1 MTSASRV
8 QSQSGRD
15 QWMNTGDRS
24 LRKMNRGSTNAAK
37 HPKKKAG
44 RKCMNPDMSHGTSTP
59 AHSVRPKFLTMSGL
73 TGSGLSATGITT
85 VEASTDYTVGRPE
98 WVTTPRTKWW
108 RLLLVL
114 LLALLAAPAPR
125 AEAQTVPP
133 TISQAPPQGAPV
145 MFEDQTLFVL
155 YDRIGAFTPEERAR
169 SVAERL
175 AKLAKDPFAAGHH
188 VTAADGEVTSELLY
202 DGMVLMTVTDR
213 DAAPTGLSRMEAAKA
228 YAGKAEA
235 ALVRSREQVTFKA
248 LMIDA
253 LLALLDTAIFVTLLI
268 VFHKLFPKLQGKI
281 DGWRGTVIRPIKLQ
295 RVEVLSAHQIAGAL
309 AALAKAVHVTA
320 VLLLVYAYMT
330 TVLGILPWTRGIS
343 ASLFDAVFSTLRA
356 IGVAFATYVPDVV
369 AIAVIVVVTR
379 YIIKLIALVFTGI
392 ERGAISFA
400 GFHRE
405 WAEPTYK
412 IVRFLVI
419 VFAAIACFPYI
430 PGSQSEGFRGISVF
444 LGLLIS
450 LGSAAAIGNI
460 VAGVV
465 LTYMRPFRV
474 GDRVKIAD
482 TVGDV
487 MEKTLLVTR
496 IRTIKNVDIT
506 IPNGMVLGSH
516 IVNFSSAAKEHGL
529 ILHTSVTIGY
539 DAPWKTVHELLIA
552 AARATTHILRTPEP
566 FVYQTSLDDFY
577 VTYELNAYTDQPNL
591 MASIYAE
598 LHQHIQDR
606 FNQAGVEIMSPH
618 YTQVRDGN
626 RTTIPD
632 EYLPKSYQAPAFR
645 ILPLGAPAPRQPE
658 RSE

>member
-1 MTSASRV
+1 MTMVQRGADYNIGPTEKAAMPNIRSSAL
-8 QSQSGRD
+8 
-15 QWMNTGDRS
+15 M
-24 LRKMNRGSTNAAK
+24 
-37 HPKKKAG
+37 
-44 RKCMNPDMSHGTSTP
+44 
-59 AHSVRPKFLTMSGL
+59 
-73 TGSGLSATGITT
+73 
-85 VEASTDYTVGRPE
+85 
-98 WVTTPRTKWW
+98 
-108 RLLLVL
+108 VL
-114 LLALLAAPAPR
+114 LLLLTVLPASAGAQTAAPA
-125 AEAQTVPP
+125 
-133 TISQAPPQGAPV
+133 ISQAALQGAPV
-145 MFEDQTLFVL
+145 VFEDETLFVL
-155 YDRIGAFTPEERAR
+155 YDQIGAFTAEERAR
-169 SVAERL
+169 SVVERL
-175 AKLAKDPFAAGHH
+175 TKLAKDPFTRVHP
-188 VTAADGEVTSELLY
+188 VTATDRDVTSELLHG
-202 DGMVLMTVTDR
+202 DMVVMTVTDR
-213 DAAPTGLSRMEAAKA
+213 DAAPTGLSRTDAAKI
-228 YAGKAEA
+228 YAGKVER
-235 ALVRSREQVTFKA
+235 ALAWSREQVTLKA
-248 LMIDA
+248 LIVDA
-253 LLALLDTAIFVTLLI
+253 LLALLDTAIFVALLV

-281 DGWRGTVIRPIKLQ
+281 EGWRGTVIRPIKLQ
-295 RVEVLSAHQIAGAL
+295 RVEVLSADQIT
-309 AALAKAVHVTA
+309 AALVGLTKAVRVAA
-320 VLLLVYAYMT
+320 VLFLFYAYMT
-330 TVLGILPWTRGIS
+330 TVLGIFPWTRSIS
-343 ASLFDAVFSTLRA
+343 ASLFDAVFSTLGA
-356 IGVAFATYVPDVV
+356 IGLAFATYVPDVI

-379 YIIKLIALVFTGI
+379 YIIKLISLVFAGI
-392 ERGAISFA
+392 GRGAISFA

-430 PGSQSEGFRGISVF
+430 PGSKSEGFRGISVF

-450 LGSAAAIGNI
+450 LGSAAAISNVI
-460 VAGVV
+460 AGVV

-516 IVNFSSAAKEHGL
+516 IINFSSAAKEQGL

-539 DAPWKTVHELLIA
+539 DAPWKTVHELLIG

-606 FNQAGVEIMSPH
+606 FNAAGVEIMSPH

-632 EYLPKSYQAPAFR
+632 HYLPKSYQAPAFR
-645 ILPLGAPAPRQPE
+645 IFPLGAPTPRQTDRPE
-658 RSE
+658 

>member
-1 MTSASRV
+1 MP
-8 QSQSGRD
+8 
-15 QWMNTGDRS
+15 N
-24 LRKMNRGSTNAAK
+24 
-37 HPKKKAG
+37 KKS
-44 RKCMNPDMSHGTSTP
+44 CS
-59 AHSVRPKFLTMSGL
+59 
-73 TGSGLSATGITT
+73 
-85 VEASTDYTVGRPE
+85 
-98 WVTTPRTKWW
+98 
-108 RLLLVL
+108 LLVL
-114 LLALLAAPAPR
+114 LLALLGVLPAR
-125 AEAQTVPP
+125 AEAQAAAPALT
-133 TISQAPPQGAPV
+133 QAPPQGAPV
-145 MFEDQTLFVL
+145 VFEGRTLFVL

-175 AKLAKDPFAAGHH
+175 AKLANDPFTGAHH
-188 VTAADGEVTSELLY
+188 VTAADREVTSELLY
-202 DGMVLMTVTDR
+202 GDTVLMTVTDR
-213 DAAPTGLSRMEAAKA
+213 DAAPTGLSRTEAANA
-228 YAGKAEA
+228 YAGVAEA
-235 ALVRSREQVTFKA
+235 ALARSREEVTFNA
-248 LMIDA
+248 LTIDA

-281 DGWRGTVIRPIKLQ
+281 EGWRGTVIRPIKLQ
-295 RVEVLSAHQIAGAL
+295 RVEVLSSHQIAGAL
-309 AALAKAVHVTA
+309 VGLTKAVHVAA

-356 IGVAFATYVPDVV
+356 IGAAFATYVPDVV

-379 YIIKLIALVFTGI
+379 YIIKLIALIFTGI

-400 GFHRE
+400 GFHRD

-430 PGSQSEGFRGISVF
+430 PGSKSEGFRGISVF

-487 MEKTLLVTR
+487 TEKTLLVTR

-516 IVNFSSAAKEHGL
+516 IINFSSAAHEQGL
-529 ILHTSVTIGY
+529 ILHTSDTIGY
-539 DAPWKTVHELLIA
+539 DAPWQTVHELLIA
-552 AARATTHILRTPEP
+552 AARATTHILKTPEP

-606 FNQAGVEIMSPH
+606 FNEAGVEIMSPH

-632 EYLPKSYQAPAFR
+632 QYLPKGYQAPAFR
-645 ILPLGAPAPRQPE
+645 ILPLGNPPPRRTDPAE
-658 RSE
+658 